1 MPTRVAASSSY
12 GSPGFEAS
20 SSPLLP
26 NNALGDPLLDS
37 EEGGG
42 DSDIH
47 RQLALQE
54 KNRCCCFRGSKS
66 RILFT
71 LAVLGVVAGVLLFV
85 YFVLLRLFVETA
97 LNSASINV
105 TLMRVGAPVSPTQAP
120 ISAALSAELDV
131 PNLNY
136 TVKFSDSTLGYYSP
150 GVSPD
155 DANAAPIII
164 GSLGSVQN
172 SHITVEPNSSKA
184 LLNVQGLLT
193 VTDASA
199 FGQFGHVILEQPNI
213 TADLASQLEIDV
225 VLWGMT
231 FKVHDVKMHRALT
244 FNALDNLP
252 NVSLT
257 VFTATM
263 ATDGT
268 RRVIVS
274 ATILLGNPTIVA
286 IQSLGNVSIEL
297 FFEGSSLGIFEAMEP
312 TLGQGSNMLQVVGP
326 LVPDNMTAL
335 NGMLSSFL
343 SGLPAPL
350 VARGRTSSYP
360 LFDGL
365 IGGLVIGAN
374 LTSKNSGFLESALV
388 NVTLAQIRQILKTG
402 VFSFPVSV
410 KLLNPFECPIRVR
423 SLDLFVTYQN
433 QSVGY
438 FNNTL
443 DISIPGG
450 AQSRTPYVNVSAT
463 KGLWLA
469 RARFKRRRP
478 GVQ

>member
-231 FKVHDVKMHRALT
+231 FKVCRRFGPFQPTRILHNVCLFVLQIITLALLFGCKVHDVKMHRALT

-360 LFDGL
+360 LFDG
-365 IGGLVIGAN
+365 
-374 LTSKNSGFLESALV
+374 
-388 NVTLAQIRQILKTG
+388 
-402 VFSFPVSV
+402 
-410 KLLNPFECPIRVR
+410 
-423 SLDLFVTYQN
+423 
-433 QSVGY
+433 
-438 FNNTL
+438 
-443 DISIPGG
+443 
-450 AQSRTPYVNVSAT
+450 T
-463 KGLWLA
+463 K
-469 RARFKRRRP
+469 
-478 GVQ
+478 